1 MATFHS
7 LVLLRL
13 HAIVRG
19 ASSCC
24 KGCTP
29 TIRVVSSCFPSLYVG
44 FFLSSMCRI
53 SIFSLWLLHNMSL
66 RCNTPHVTCH
76 ICNSDSCHFRLC
88 DMFFP
93 PWVFVSCILLHVI
106 MCIAFA
112 YVFVSCIR
120 AFSPLSVLQSGA
132 AISSGAPLLFSFVC
146 MCQTFS
152 EWTEACQVVLIYHP
166 ETTGQV
172 SFHLEVVWYS
182 NG

>member
-1 MATFHS
+1 MQGYWSVA
-7 LVLLRL
+7 VDQ
-13 HAIVRG
+13 
-19 ASSCC
+19 
-24 KGCTP
+24 KG
-29 TIRVVSSCFPSLYVG
+29 
-44 FFLSSMCRI
+44 
-53 SIFSLWLLHNMSL
+53 
-66 RCNTPHVTCH
+66 NTPHVTCH

-88 DMFFP
+88 VMIFPAWSGFVFLFFIL
-93 PWVFVSCILLHVI
+93 SCHAFSYHVI

-132 AISSGAPLLFSFVC
+132 PISSGAPLLFSYVC
-146 MCQTFS
+146 VCQTFS
-152 EWTEACQVVLIYHP
+152 AWTEACQVALIYHP